1 MFSECLIPITQK
13 LRTMKKLL
21 IAIVMLGTL
30 TTFAQDRKMDQDK
43 LTPEQRVELQV
54 KKMIL
59 DLDLNDKQQKDIKK
73 LLTEQSKKR
82 EEAKAKREATKKA
95 GTKPTSDERFAMKS
109 KMMDEQIAFKAE
121 MKKILSEKQMEK
133 WEEHKEDR
141 MEQMRNRRTG
151 MHHKQ

>member
-1 MFSECLIPITQK
+1 
-13 LRTMKKLL
+13 MKKLL
-21 IAIVMLGTL
+21 IAIVMLGAL
-30 TTFAQDRKMDQDK
+30 TSFAQERKMDQDK

-54 KKMIL
+54 KKMTL

-73 LLTEQSKKR
+73 LLTEQAKKR
-82 EEAKAKREATKKA
+82 EEGKAKREAAKKV
-95 GTKPTSDERFAMKS
+95 GTKPTSEERFAMKS

-141 MEQMRNRRTG
+141 MEKMRNRRTG

>member
-1 MFSECLIPITQK
+1 
-13 LRTMKKLL
+13 MKKLL
-21 IAIVMLGTL
+21 IAIVMLGAL
-30 TTFAQDRKMDQDK
+30 TSFAQERKTDQDK

-54 KKMIL
+54 KKMTL

-73 LLTEQSKKR
+73 LLTEQAKKR
-82 EEAKAKREATKKA
+82 EEGKAKREAMKKV
-95 GTKPTSDERFAMKS
+95 GTKPTSEERFAMKS

-121 MKKILSEKQMEK
+121 IKKILSEKQMEK

-141 MEQMRNRRTG
+141 MEKMRNRRTG